1 MAKANKNDKKKKR
14 GGRRLSAAPISSQ
27 MKATERPAETGTDL
41 VPVVDHSW
49 AIKGELA
56 LNCSCDVFCPCDV
69 SLGVARPT
77 HGYCQAWMAFRI
89 EDGHYNGM
97 SLSGLNVALLLDIP
111 GRMAEGNWT
120 VALYIDERADNVQTV
135 ALETILSGNAGGTTG
150 IMKLLVGNILGTKKV
165 PVNYT
170 VDGNVRSVQAGRAI
184 LASIEPI
191 GGVDP
196 EEHVKITNSKYWMS
210 STIIIAKGLKSRLR
224 DFGRAWDFEECS
236 AQVVHIDWKG

>member
-1 MAKANKNDKKKKR
+1 MAKAEKKKSKP
-14 GGRRLSAAPISSQ
+14 RRKVDRLPAAGISSK
-27 MKATERPAETGTDL
+27 MPGAPAASTGTEL
-41 VPVVDHSW
+41 VAVAEPGW

-56 LNCSCDVFCPCDV
+56 LNCSCEVFCPCDV

-89 EDGHYNGM
+89 DEGHYSGM

-111 GRMAEGNWT
+111 GRMAEGGWT
-120 VALYIDERADNVQTV
+120 VALYVDERANDVQTK
-135 ALETILSGNAGGTTG
+135 ALETIMSGQAGGTTG
-150 IMKLLVGNILGTKKV
+150 LLRLLVSDFLVTKKV
-165 PVNYT
+165 PVTYQT
-170 VDGNVRSVQAGRAI
+170 DGHVRSVMAGKAI

-196 EEHVKITNSKYWMS
+196 EDYVRITNSKYWMS

-224 DFGRAWDFEECS
+224 DFGRMWDFEECS

>member
-1 MAKANKNDKKKKR
+1 MAKPEKKKKKKAER
-14 GGRRLSAAPISSQ
+14 LAAGRISS
-27 MKATERPAETGTDL
+27 KLPGADTSTGTDL
-41 VPVVDHSW
+41 VPVGETGW

-56 LNCSCDVFCPCDV
+56 LNCSCEVFCPCDV
-69 SLGVARPT
+69 SLGVAKPT

-89 EDGHYNGM
+89 DDGHFGGM
-97 SLSGLNVALLLDIP
+97 SLAGINVALLLDIP

-120 VALYIDERADNVQTV
+120 VALYVDESANGVQTK
-135 ALETILSGNAGGTTG
+135 AIETIMSGQAGGTTG
-150 IMKLLVGNILGTKKV
+150 LLKLLVGNFLGTKKV
-165 PVNYT
+165 PVHYI
-170 VDGNVRSVQAGRAI
+170 VEGNVRSVTAGKAI

-224 DFGRAWDFEECS
+224 DFGRNWDFEECS

>member
-1 MAKANKNDKKKKR
+1 MAKKARKKIQKAI
-14 GGRRLSAAPISSQ
+14 RLLAPTISS
-27 MKATERPAETGTDL
+27 RIPGTGTDL
-41 VPVVDHSW
+41 VPVEADAVEGW

-89 EDGHYNGM
+89 DDGHFNGT
-97 SLSGLNVALLLDIP
+97 SLTGLNVALLLDIP
-111 GRMAEGNWT
+111 GRMAEGGWT
-120 VALYIDERADNVQTV
+120 VALYVDESANDAQVS

-150 IMKLLVGNILGTKKV
+150 LLKLLVSDFLGTKRV
-165 PVNYT
+165 PVSYK
-170 VDGNVRSVQAGRAI
+170 VDGHIRSVQAGRAI

-196 EEHVKITNSKYWMS
+196 DQHVTIQNSKYWMS
-210 STIIIAKGLKSRLR
+210 STITIAKGLKSRLR
-224 DFGRAWDFEECS
+224 DFGRVWDFEECS
-236 AQVVHIDWKG
+236 AQVVDINWHS